1 MKNSLYKYD
10 RRVIDG
16 LNVTDYTSIY
26 YGKMLE
32 LFKSKPDYF
41 MTYEMQM
48 DEKLEGISYKLYKS
62 ENYADIILAANNDV
76 FLWNMFYNSDII
88 MDQVSSLHT
97 IIKKELDLNAT
108 LTEDALSIFDNISVT
123 IEDINSKRK
132 SITVPKPEKLNAL
145 ISLIDKNRED
155 NRITLEES

>member
-1 MKNSLYKYD
+1 MKNTLYKYD
-10 RRVIDG
+10 RRIVDN
-16 LNVTDYTSIY
+16 LDVTDYTSVY

-32 LFKSKPDYF
+32 LFKSMPDYF

-76 FLWNMFYNSDII
+76 FLWSMFYNSDII
-88 MDQVSSLHT
+88 MDQADNLHT
-97 IIKKELDLNAT
+97 IIRKELDLNAT
-108 LTEDALSIFDNISVT
+108 LTEDVLSVFNTISVT

-155 NRITLEES
+155 NRITLEEL